1 MKKSRQ
7 ALCLIMSI
15 FMLAFAAGLSACS
28 SKNED
33 ATDSAVATTS
43 ADTTAEEKADTEEEA
58 ETEIVAVTDENG
70 ENVTEKSGEVATQ
83 VVTVKSEKGGSSSS
97 SGKKDTKSGDN
108 STAATSAKTE
118 NKADNSSDV
127 STGACFI
134 LSTTKTKYAPGEDV
148 TVTISVAN
156 APMTADFDLYLT
168 WDEGALT
175 YKSSSNATLGDMQ
188 MISSNDAT
196 TFRLMGIVSTCM
208 DLDNNELC
216 DVVFTI
222 PEDAKSGSVI
232 EITPRVN
239 EMEKALD
246 SNGNEVKSI
255 KKKVSAS
262 SLKINVE

>member
-7 ALCLIMSI
+7 ALCLIMSV

-83 VVTVKSEKGGSSSS
+83 VITVKSEKGGSSSA
-97 SGKKDTKSGDN
+97 SGNKDMKSGDN
-108 STAATSAKTE
+108 SSSATSAKTE

-175 YKSSSNATLGDMQ
+175 YKSASNATFDDMQ
-188 MISSNDAT
+188 MIFANNDT
-196 TFRLMGIVSTCM
+196 TFRLMGVVTTCT

-239 EMEKALD
+239 EMEQALD
-246 SNGNEVKSI
+246 SQGNEVKSI